1 MAEFEISTDPAR
13 LDLDVIHAFLAN
25 AYWSR
30 RIPRAIVERAVRN
43 SLCFGAYAGAAQV
56 GFARVVSDRAT
67 FAYLAD
73 VFVLEPH
80 RGRGIAKLLMG
91 AVLAHPE
98 LQGLRRWN
106 LATHDAHGLYRQFGF
121 VPLARP
127 EIHMEIHRPDL
138 YSGESLPDPPAPPL
152 H

>member
-1 MAEFEISTDPAR
+1 MPGIEISADPAR
-13 LDLDVIHAFLAN
+13 LDLDVIHAFLAA

-30 RIPRAIVERAVRN
+30 GIPRAVVERAVRN
-43 SLCFGAYAGAAQV
+43 SVCFGAYAGPDQV

-73 VFVLEPH
+73 VFVLERF
-80 RGRGIAKLLMG
+80 RGRGIAKQMMR

-121 VPLARP
+121 LPLAHP
-127 EIHMEIHRPDL
+127 DYHLEIHHPGIYLEAA
-138 YSGESLPDPPAPPL
+138 PAPPPPD
-152 H
+152 